1 MERWGVMNTDMDMDM
16 DNRNMDMDMDNS
28 KIISFED
35 WVDGLSL
42 TILILIHNYPML

>member
-35 WVDGLSL
+35 
-42 TILILIHNYPML
+42 